1 MDSIQNNMLLH
12 PVNDSGIRFDLDVQS
27 SITKR
32 NTSTAPNIGPL
43 LSLFHPSQPKTDIV
57 EYSADALL
65 QYTKEGNYE
74 LVKEVIDHFKFLNH
88 SVSDSNFVRHHGT
101 SSNSNTVTS
110 ASSSKAY
117 ESLALQKAKSRVE
130 IEISDSSKQTPLII
144 ACRINS
150 YEIASILIDNGANV
164 NSKDMDLW
172 TPLLN
177 AAKNGNFKLVSLLL
191 EKKAHVDD
199 KDCGGFTP
207 LMWACYK
214 NHLEVVKLLLK
225 NKANP
230 NSQCKVEKL
239 VFYFFLLY
247 FLSIF

>member
-1 MDSIQNNMLLH
+1 MENIKMNQIQNDVLLH
-12 PVNDSGIRFDLDVQS
+12 PPSDAGIRFDIDVQS

-32 NTSTAPNIGPL
+32 HILTAPNVAPL
-43 LSLFHPSQPKTDIV
+43 LSLFHPNQQKPEMV
-57 EYSADALL
+57 EYTADSLL

-88 SVSDSNFVRHHGT
+88 SVSESNFVRHQGT

-110 ASSSKAY
+110 ASSTKAY
-117 ESLALQKAKSRVE
+117 ESMAPHRAKSR
-130 IEISDSSKQTPLII
+130 IEIDICDSAKQTPLII

-150 YEIASILIDNGANV
+150 YDIAGLLVENGANV

-177 AAKNGNFKLVSLLL
+177 AAKNGNLKLVNLLL

-214 NHLEVVKLLLK
+214 NHLGVVKLLLK
-225 NKANP
+225 YKANP
-230 NSQCKVEKL
+230 NSQCKVGIYF
-239 VFYFFLLY
+239 FYFVK
-247 FLSIF
+247 

>member
-1 MDSIQNNMLLH
+1 MEHIQNDMLLG
-12 PVNDSGIRFDLDVQS
+12 PPTDTGIRFDIDTQNSL
-27 SITKR
+27 TKR
-32 NTSTAPNIGPL
+32 HISASPNIGPL
-43 LSLFHPSQPKTDIV
+43 LNLFNSNQHRPEIV

-65 QYTKEGNYE
+65 QYTKEGNFE
-74 LVKEVIDHFKFLNH
+74 LVKEIVNHYKFLNH

-110 ASSSKAY
+110 ATSSKAY
-117 ESLALQKAKSRVE
+117 ETLAQQKIKSRIE
-130 IEISDSSKQTPLII
+130 IEICDSAKQTPLII

-150 YEIASILIDNGANV
+150 FDIASILIENGANV
-164 NSKDMDLW
+164 NSKDMDSW

-177 AAKNGNFKLVSLLL
+177 AAKNGNLKIVSLLL

-214 NHLEVVKLLLK
+214 NHLGVVKLLLK
-225 NKANP
+225 HKANP
-230 NSQCKVEKL
+230 NSQCKVDI
-239 VFYFFLLY
+239 YF
-247 FLSIF
+247 